1 MFCWRRRN
9 SPTWELCTALKR
21 HGASDTMIPV
31 ITVVTPL
38 SSHDFA
44 SLAALASEL
53 AEHQGD
59 KHAPTPSALE
69 RDHGSWYEAR
79 LARTARRQDVGF
91 VTWQRFYAS
100 ECAER
105 GMEVRNLFVKAHARR
120 RGIGRE
126 LLRAA
131 AHAAIAA
138 DCRRLRLNVRKDN
151 AVGVQFYKQLGCA
164 ISDRGVS
171 WGCRWS
177 RDGIIDL
184 AEKT

>member
-1 MFCWRRRN
+1 
-9 SPTWELCTALKR
+9 
-21 HGASDTMIPV
+21 MIPV
-31 ITVVTPL
+31 ATVVTPL
-38 SSHDFA
+38 TSRDFA
-44 SLAALASEL
+44 SLAALATEL
-53 AEHQGD
+53 AGHHGD

-79 LARTARRQDVGF
+79 LARTAQGQDVGF

-105 GMEVRNLFVKAHARR
+105 GMEIRNLFVKVHARG

-131 AHAAIAA
+131 AHAAFVA
-138 DCRRLRLNVRKDN
+138 DCQRLRLSVRKDN
-151 AVGVQFYKQLGCA
+151 AIGVQFYKQFGYA
-164 ISDRGVS
+164 MSDMGMS

>member
-1 MFCWRRRN
+1 
-9 SPTWELCTALKR
+9 
-21 HGASDTMIPV
+21 MISV
-31 ITVVTPL
+31 TTVVTPL
-38 SSHDFA
+38 TSRDFA
-44 SLAALASEL
+44 SLAALATEL
-53 AEHQGD
+53 AEHHGD

-79 LARTARRQDVGF
+79 LARTAQGQDIGF

-105 GMEVRNLFVKAHARR
+105 GMEVRNLFVKALARR

-131 AHAAIAA
+131 AHAAIVA
-138 DCRRLRLNVRKDN
+138 DCQRLRLNVRKDN
-151 AVGVQFYKQLGCA
+151 AVGVQFYKQFGCA
-164 ISDRGVS
+164 MSDRGVS

-177 RDGIIDL
+177 RDGIIEL

>member
-1 MFCWRRRN
+1 
-9 SPTWELCTALKR
+9 
-21 HGASDTMIPV
+21 MIPV
-31 ITVVTPL
+31 TTVVTAL
-38 SSHDFA
+38 TSRDFA
-44 SLAALASEL
+44 SLAPLATGL
-53 AEHQGD
+53 AEHHGD

-69 RDHGSWYEAR
+69 RDHGIWYEAR
-79 LARTARRQDVGF
+79 LARTARGQDVGF

-131 AHAAIAA
+131 AQAAIVA
-138 DCRRLRLNVRKDN
+138 DCQRLRLNVRKDN
-151 AVGVQFYKQLGCA
+151 AAGVQFYKQFGCA
-164 ISDRGVS
+164 MSDRGVS

-177 RDGIIDL
+177 RDGIIEL